1 MEKGAGRTAIRIA
14 KNDGKECESI
24 SRNRG
29 SYEYK
34 EENRQKLLHKMS
46 NSNRIYDF

>member
-1 MEKGAGRTAIRIA
+1 MENNA
-14 KNDGKECESI
+14 NQSL
-24 SRNRG
+24 RNRG

-46 NSNRIYDF
+46 NSKRNL